1 MLVFEISPDLM
12 GILTR
17 LSPVCAF
24 QECKAYLVGGFV
36 RDWLVGRDTADLDI
50 AVSGDSLAVAQ
61 EAAELVDGRYVILDE
76 DNRVGRVVV
85 TGDSDP
91 WHIDITSYAGDIERD
106 LLRRDFTV
114 NAMAL
119 DLAAFVSGEVS
130 LLDPSGG
137 EEDLKKGLLRQ
148 VSDRVF
154 ESDPSRLM
162 RAVRLSRELNLEIEP
177 ITEDTIKLNS
187 RLIESV
193 PGEKVREELL
203 KVLAL
208 PFAGNSVRYLDDLGL
223 LCRIV
228 PEIEAMKG
236 VKQPKEHYW
245 DVFEHSIESVAALEY
260 ILRESDWAYGRKE
273 LRSDVPWTQE
283 IEQHF
288 GQEVSGGSSRSTL
301 LKLGILLH
309 DIAKPKTKTIEESGR
324 IRFLGHTKEGSLL
337 AAAILDRLRFS
348 AREIKYVEK
357 VIYHH
362 LHPAQMSN
370 EGMPT
375 HRAIYRYFR
384 DTAGTGIDVIFLA
397 LADYLA
403 VAGPR
408 VDIREWHMHIAQ
420 VKYIIE
426 VHKKQEKEIMPVR
439 LITGEDLMKE
449 FSMRPGRTVGRLLIL
464 IREAQAAGEVRT
476 REEAL
481 QYARN
486 ELGKGA
492 CCAA

>member
-1 MLVFEISPDLM
+1 
-12 GILTR
+12 
-17 LSPVCAF
+17 
-24 QECKAYLVGGFV
+24 
-36 RDWLVGRDTADLDI
+36 
-50 AVSGDSLAVAQ
+50 
-61 EAAELVDGRYVILDE
+61 
-76 DNRVGRVVV
+76 
-85 TGDSDP
+85 
-91 WHIDITSYAGDIERD
+91 
-106 LLRRDFTV
+106 
-114 NAMAL
+114 
-119 DLAAFVSGEVS
+119 
-130 LLDPSGG
+130 
-137 EEDLKKGLLRQ
+137 
-148 VSDRVF
+148 
-154 ESDPSRLM
+154 M

-177 ITEDTIKLNS
+177 ITGDTIRLNS
-187 RLIESV
+187 RLVESV

-223 LCRIV
+223 LCRIM

-245 DVFEHSIESVAALEY
+245 DVFEHSIEAVAALEF
-260 ILRESDWAYGRKE
+260 ILRESDWVYGRKD
-273 LRSDVPWTQE
+273 LRSEVPWSE
-283 IEQHF
+283 DIEQHF
-288 GQEVSGGSSRSTL
+288 NQEISGGSNRRTL
-301 LKLGILLH
+301 VKLGMLLH

-324 IRFLGHTKEGSLL
+324 IRFLGHTKEGAVL
-337 AAAILDRLRFS
+337 AASILDRLRFS

-384 DTAGTGIDVIFLA
+384 DTGGTGIDVIFLA

-408 VDIREWHMHIAQ
+408 VDIHEWHMHIAQ

-449 FSMRPGRTVGRLLIL
+449 FRISPGRTIGRLLTL
-464 IREAQAAGEVRT
+464 IREAQAAGEIRT

-481 QYARN
+481 QYVRD